1 MGSSLFLFETETFH
15 ILGAKSQKGFV
26 DVGFAKGF
34 QLKANQ
40 EHLMDENRN
49 NVKSLRYHKL
59 EEIESAVLEAVIKEA
74 ISLYK

>member
-40 EHLMDENRN
+40 EHLMDEKQEQR
-49 NVKSLRYHKL
+49 KIL
-59 EEIESAVLEAVIKEA
+59 AVP
-74 ISLYK
+74 